1 MVLIDTHTHLFA
13 EEFDSDRSEAVERAL
28 SSGVKK
34 IFLPNIDSSSIAS
47 MLELEKQFPDN
58 CFAMMG
64 LHPCSV
70 NEKYEG
76 ELKIIEDWFTK
87 RKFIA
92 VGEIGMDYN
101 WDKTFM
107 QQQKDAFERQINLA
121 KKYNLTIV
129 IHQRECFE
137 DLFEIV
143 KRNNNEN
150 LKGVFHCFTGS
161 IEEANKIISLGGFKM
176 GIGGAVTYKNSK
188 LPDVLKQIDLKHIVL
203 ETDSPYLPPVPHR
216 GKRNES
222 AFITLVAQK
231 MAEIKGITI
240 EEIAEI
246 TTINAE
252 EIFAIDYCR

>member
-13 EEFDSDRSEAVERAL
+13 EEFDSDRSEMVERAL
-28 SSGVKK
+28 SLGVKK
-34 IFLPNIDSSSIAS
+34 FFLPNIERSSILS

-70 NEKYEG
+70 NETYEQ
-76 ELKIIEDWFTK
+76 ELKIVEDWHAK

-92 VGEIGMDYN
+92 VGEIGMDYH
-101 WDKTFM
+101 WDKTFV
-107 QQQKDAFERQINLA
+107 QQQKDAFERQIHLA
-121 KKYNLTIV
+121 KKYNRPIV

-143 KRNNNEN
+143 KRNNDKD

-161 IEEANKIISLGGFKM
+161 IEEVNKIISLGGFKM

-188 LPDVLKQIDLKHIVL
+188 LPDVLKQIDLKHLVL

-222 AFITLVAQK
+222 SFIILVAQK
-231 MAEIKGITI
+231 IAEIKGITLD
-240 EEIAEI
+240 EVAEI
-246 TTINAE
+246 TTRNAE
-252 EIFAIDYCR
+252 EIFVTS